1 MYKLRISVLLRKY
14 IILLLIL
21 ISSSWAQS
29 PYRDFE
35 IVESIPIETVLDN
48 AEIRNTATVWLEM
61 IDGATETLDIEQF
74 YIANQ
79 AGEALE
85 PVICAIEKAAR
96 RGVNVRV
103 LVDARMAKTYPETLE
118 RLNKQSGIQV
128 RTTDLYNKGG
138 GVQHSKFFIVDHLD
152 VFIGSQNFDWR
163 ALDHIHEVG
172 LRIRHQEYARR
183 MTELFE
189 LDWQQSKGEQILDQT
204 PSVTVDWLTLRPQD
218 QEPVF
223 FLATAS
229 PDTDIPSSMQ
239 PDLPQIVRLINQAN
253 KRVFVQLLTYS
264 PAVRGGANFTSLEAA
279 MIQAAK
285 RGVDVRLL
293 CSDWCTKSYEIPY
306 LKKLVQLPGLQVTI
320 STIPE
325 WSGGYIP
332 FARVEHCK
340 YMIVDDSLSWI
351 GSSNWEKNY
360 FSDSRNVGVI
370 IRNSQVNT
378 LLSNIFLKSWDGP
391 YVQTVDP
398 QKEYKPKFY
407 GERH

>member
-1 MYKLRISVLLRKY
+1 LVLLRKF

-21 ISSSWAQS
+21 VSSSWAQL

-35 IVESIPIETVLDN
+35 IVESIPLETVLDN
-48 AEIRNTATVWLEM
+48 PEIRNTADVWLEM
-61 IDGATETLDIEQF
+61 IGNATATLDLEQF

-79 AGEALE
+79 ANATLE
-85 PVICAIEKAAR
+85 PVICTIEAAAR

-103 LVDARMAKTYPETLE
+103 LVDARMAKIYPETLE
-118 RLNKQSGIQV
+118 RLNQQSGIQV
-128 RTTDLYNKGG
+128 RTTDRYNQDG
-138 GVQHSKFFIVDHLD
+138 GVQHSKFFIINHQE

-163 ALDHIHEVG
+163 ALDQIHEVG
-172 LRIRHQEYARR
+172 LRICHQEYARR

-189 LDWQQSKGEQILDQT
+189 LDWQQSKGESIPAQT
-204 PSVTVDWLTLRPQD
+204 PSNPEDWLTFQPGGM
-218 QEPVF
+218 EPIF

-229 PDTDIPSSMQ
+229 PEKNIPSSMQ
-239 PDLPQIVRLINQAN
+239 PDLPQIVHLINHAN
-253 KRVFVQLLTYS
+253 KRVFIQLLTYS
-264 PAVRGGANFTSLEAA
+264 PSVRGGANFTTLEEAL
-279 MIQAAK
+279 IQAAK
-285 RGVDVRLL
+285 RGADVRLL
-293 CSDWCTKSYEIPY
+293 CSDWCTKSDEIPY
-306 LKKLVQLPGLQVTI
+306 LKKLVQLPGIQVTL

-325 WSGGYIP
+325 WSQGYIP

-360 FSDSRNVGVI
+360 FSDSRNVGII
-370 IRNSQVNT
+370 IRNSQVNA
-378 LLSNIFLKSWDGP
+378 LLGSIFLKSWDGQ
-391 YVQTVDP
+391 YVQTVVP